1 MHPRIPWLPSLAQ
14 AVHWCTAR
22 AKPFKEED
30 VRMAETAI
38 TGNGIAER
46 VSERIK
52 ESRTVTPRGGKV
64 TRGSRRD
71 NGGEVRETGMTILGK
86 TKIE

>member
-1 MHPRIPWLPSLAQ
+1 MHPRIPCLPCLAQ

-30 VRMAETAI
+30 VR

-52 ESRTVTPRGGKV
+52 ESRTVTPKGGKV

-71 NGGEVRETGMTILGK
+71 NGREVRYTGMTILGK
-86 TKIE
+86 TEIE